1 MSRTVTVEIDA
12 VTVDADTVDN
22 VRITY
27 GRQRITDQ
35 PAPSQCVLTLLTDM
49 TSFDYTVGQSVEVIG
64 TINTT
69 DYQRF
74 TGRIAQVRVGRYTT
88 ELVCTSTGLGA
99 VAHEPR
105 GEIEFESVEKAGT
118 IIEYIWNYGSQIPTG
133 NFQLGD
139 VELAKNVVYGPG
151 NALDLMQT
159 VANYDL
165 NGVVW
170 EDQSGV
176 VYYDAGRTVASPANL
191 EVLADHVL
199 DTWIAEQT
207 VDSIVN
213 ACTVTYD
220 GGEVTVSDAG
230 SIADHGQF
238 GQNFDTPIAT
248 EDDAYTKAARQIS
261 PEPTFATYPL
271 TVLLKTM
278 SDADAGDLLSLGIG
292 ATLDL
297 SAVAAEIPGVP
308 STAFLEGYD
317 ETIRSRGDDWQ
328 LALYVSDVQL
338 TRIPQRWSEVT
349 ANLEWDQVSATL
361 TWLQAIGQQL

>member
-1 MSRTVTVEIDA
+1 MSRSVTVDIDS

-27 GRQRITDQ
+27 GRQRITEQ

-49 TSFDYTVGQSVEVIG
+49 TSFDYTVGQTVEVVG

-69 DYQRF
+69 DYPRF

-105 GEIEFESVEKAGT
+105 GEVEFESDELAGT
-118 IIEYIWNYGSQIPTG
+118 IVEYIWNYGSQIPTG

-139 VELAKNVVYGPG
+139 VQLAANTIYGPG

-159 VANYDL
+159 VANYDV
-165 NGVVW
+165 NGVVY
-170 EDQSGV
+170 EDQAGV
-176 VYYDAGRTVASPANL
+176 VYYAAGRTVASPPDL
-191 EVLADHVL
+191 ELLADHVL
-199 DTWIAEQT
+199 DTWVAEQT

-213 ACTVTYD
+213 SCTVTYA

-230 SIADHGQF
+230 SIDDHGSF
-238 GQNFDTPIAT
+238 GQTFDTPIAN
-248 EDDAYTKAARQIS
+248 EDDAYTKAARQIA

-278 SDADAGDLLSLGIG
+278 SDADAGDLLSCIVG

-297 SAVAAEIPGVP
+297 SSVAAEIPGVP
-308 STAFLEGYD
+308 ADAFLEGYD
-317 ETIRSRGDDWQ
+317 ETITARGDDWQ